1 MGSTREACCSERMNF
16 KYIQPSPPERNQSV
30 ALISTPA
37 MEVNQRLRGTAEEQS
52 HPGKPRTGL
61 SAGIFRPVGLH
72 VCATSLEHSTIPAP
86 AGVVFCAAQEL
97 APSRSVQGIVR
108 DSIIARDWSPDR
120 EYRSMLPTSEE
131 KGVAPMQPYAAE
143 LIGLAAAAAS
153 LYAAN

>member
-72 VCATSLEHSTIPAP
+72 VCATSLEHSTIPGPRRGCLLRRSRVGAIKI
-86 AGVVFCAAQEL
+86 GTGNSEGFDYCARLE
-97 APSRSVQGIVR
+97 PG
-108 DSIIARDWSPDR
+108 P
-120 EYRSMLPTSEE
+120 
-131 KGVAPMQPYAAE
+131 
-143 LIGLAAAAAS
+143 
-153 LYAAN
+153 